1 MGAYM
6 DSRKFTMKDESFVC
20 EACGAKVHALG
31 VTSRNHCPRCLYS
44 KHVDNNPGDRMCDC
58 HGLMQPIGLE
68 KYRDSYKIVFKCQ
81 RCGAVKKN
89 IVAKDDNTDKI
100 IELSSKPV

>member
-1 MGAYM
+1 
-6 DSRKFTMKDESFVC
+6 
-20 EACGAKVHALG
+20 
-31 VTSRNHCPRCLYS
+31 
-44 KHVDNNPGDRMCDC
+44 MCDC

-68 KYRDSYKIVFKCQ
+68 MYRDSYKIVFKCQ

-89 IVAKDDNTDKI
+89 IVAKDDNMDKI